1 MSVVESGLRAFSL
14 GAAVP
19 NPFNPSTT
27 IAYSVAQTGTA
38 SLKVYD
44 LAGQVVA
51 TLVDGMVEAG
61 SHSVVFDGSQL
72 ASGVYFYTLQAGDFV
87 QSQKMVLVK

>member
-1 MSVVESGLRAFSL
+1 VDAHELPSAFALSQN
-14 GAAVP
+14 VP

-27 IAYSVAQTGTA
+27 ISYTVAETGMA

-44 LAGQVVA
+44 LAGHAVA

-61 SHSVVFDGSQL
+61 NHSVVFDASEL
-72 ASGVYFYTLQAGDFV
+72 ASGVYLYTLQSGASV